1 MMAAGETLA
10 RVVLVTSPSE
20 EVAESLV
27 RRVVE
32 EGIVACGTIVPGVT
46 SIYRWQG
53 TVERAT
59 EVQIVFKTTVSGA
72 DRLVRRV
79 PELHP
84 YDVPE
89 VLVLRVDGGH
99 GPYLDWV
106 KESVSGSD

>member
-1 MMAAGETLA
+1 MTEVGSLA
-10 RVVLVTSPSE
+10 RVVLVTAPGG

-32 EGIVACGTIVPGVT
+32 EGLVACGNIVPGMT
-46 SIYRWQG
+46 SIFRWQG
-53 TVERAT
+53 TVERQT
-59 EVQIVFKTTVSGA
+59 EVLIVFKTTEAGA
-72 DRLVRRV
+72 ERLVQRV